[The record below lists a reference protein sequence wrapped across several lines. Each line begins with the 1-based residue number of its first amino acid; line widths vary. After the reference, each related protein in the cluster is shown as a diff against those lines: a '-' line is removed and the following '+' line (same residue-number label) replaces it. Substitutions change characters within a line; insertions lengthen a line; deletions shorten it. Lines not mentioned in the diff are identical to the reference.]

1 MITVIAAVAADGGI
15 GRGGDLLWH
24 LREDLRHFK
33 AVTMG
38 APVVMGRKTW
48 ESLPKRP
55 LPGRRNVVITRNAD
69 YIAEGADVVT
79 SLEEALALA
88 ESDAEATGKDVFVI
102 GGGSIYAEALPMA
115 DALELTEIDAVAE
128 GVDTFFPTV
137 VKEEWEE
144 TQNTPGEEAGIT
156 YSFVRYERVKNRDNQ

>member
-1 MITVIAAVAADGGI
+1 MITVIAALAADGGI
-15 GRGGDLLWH
+15 GRKGDLLWH

-33 AVTMG
+33 GLTMG

-79 SLEEALALA
+79 SLEEGLKLAIP
-88 ESDAEATGKDVFVI
+88 EAEAAGKEVFVI
-102 GGGSIYAEALPMA
+102 GGGSIYAEVLPMA
-115 DALELTEIDAVAE
+115 EALELTEIDAVAE
-128 GVDTFFPTV
+128 GVDTWFPTIN
-137 VKEEWEE
+137 KTEWEE
-144 TQNTPGEEAGIT
+144 KGRTPGEENGIR
-156 YSFVRYERVKNRDNQ
+156 YSFVRYERVKDRDNK